1 MIDNMDNKEL
11 IQIDNVADANKNSIV
26 LPTPQADALELLLQG
41 GVSVK
46 SVADTV
52 GVSERTVYRWM
63 SKEPFASALKKS
75 KEVVVNNLSALAT
88 ERLTEM
94 LVSENLYAV
103 EFAIAQWVKMQKDVV
118 KVEVQKEKSYD
129 SLEDLMADFNKK

>member
-1 MIDNMDNKEL
+1 MINNKE
-11 IQIDNVADANKNSIV
+11 IIKTDNVADALV

-41 GVSVK
+41 VPVK

-52 GVSERTVYRWM
+52 RVSERTVYRWL

-94 LVSENLYAV
+94 LISDNLYAQ
-103 EFAIAQWVKMQKDVV
+103 EFAISQWIKMQKDVV
-118 KVEVQKEKSYD
+118 KVEVAKEKEYN

>member
-1 MIDNMDNKEL
+1 MIDVLENKEL
-11 IQIDNVADANKNSIV
+11 IQTDNVADALI
-26 LPTPQADALELLLQG
+26 LPTPQADALELLMQG
-41 GVSVK
+41 TPVK

-94 LVSENLYAV
+94 LISDNLYAQQY
-103 EFAIAQWVKMQKDVV
+103 AISQWVKMQKDTV
-118 KVEVQKEKSYD
+118 KVEVQKEKEYD
-129 SLEDLMADFNKK
+129 SLEDLLADFNKK

>member
-1 MIDNMDNKEL
+1 MMNNMDNKEL
-11 IQIDNVADANKNSIV
+11 IQIDANKNDNII
-26 LPTPQADALELLLQG
+26 LPTAQADALELLMQG
-41 GVSVK
+41 IPVK

-94 LVSENLYAV
+94 LISDNLYAQ
-103 EFAIAQWVKMQKDVV
+103 EFAISQWIKMQKDVV
-118 KVEVQKEKSYD
+118 KVEVAKEKSYD

>member
-1 MIDNMDNKEL
+1 MMNNMDNKEL
-11 IQIDNVADANKNSIV
+11 IQIDANKNDNII
-26 LPTPQADALELLLQG
+26 LPTAQADALELLMQG
-41 GVSVK
+41 IPVK

-94 LVSENLYAV
+94 LISDNLYAQ
-103 EFAIAQWVKMQKDVV
+103 EFAISQWIKMQKDVV
-118 KVEVQKEKSYD
+118 KVEVAKEKSYD
-129 SLEDLMADFNKK
+129 SLEDLLEAFNK

>member
-1 MIDNMDNKEL
+1 MIDVLENKEL
-11 IQIDNVADANKNSIV
+11 IQTDNVADALV
-26 LPTPQADALELLLQG
+26 LPNAQADALELLMQG
-41 GVSVK
+41 IPVK

-94 LVSENLYAV
+94 LVSENLYAQ
-103 EFAIAQWVKMQKDVV
+103 EFAISQWIKMQKDVV
-118 KVEVQKEKSYD
+118 KVEVQKEKEYN
-129 SLEDLMADFNKK
+129 SLEDLLEAFNK